1 MDQTVVIIYHKKTV
15 FEEQNKCKTFSVL
28 ITKNVKKIDKN
39 KEKMKKPY
47 LTNSNLL
54 IAQYLWQVH
63 YKILLI
69 ILLREFVKLNAPV
82 AISFIF
88 YSDSV

>member
-39 KEKMKKPY
+39 KEKITKSISYKK
-47 LTNSNLL
+47 
-54 IAQYLWQVH
+54 Q
-63 YKILLI
+63 
-69 ILLREFVKLNAPV
+69 FVD
-82 AISFIF
+82 STIF
-88 YSDSV
+88 MASSL

>member
-39 KEKMKKPY
+39 KEKITKTISYKK
-47 LTNSNLL
+47 
-54 IAQYLWQVH
+54 Q
-63 YKILLI
+63 
-69 ILLREFVKLNAPV
+69 FVD
-82 AISFIF
+82 STIF
-88 YSDSV
+88 MASSL